1 MECPVCREPLIV
13 AEREGIEL
21 DVCPWCHG
29 LWFDAGELALL
40 AEKLGRT
47 LAAPEG
53 APLEAAPASEKP
65 RLCPRCDKA
74 MDKVALGTRPKV
86 LLDRCASHG
95 LWFDHGE
102 LGSLVGQLS
111 AVRRLAS
118 RGGDDV
124 HGRDDRRLRRAANR
138 RCGGTR
144 RGGQAMIFGFVV
156 LIVIVVAVIWVMGMY
171 NGLVGSRNEVKNA
184 WSQIDVQLKRR
195 HDLIPNLVETVKG
208 YMGHE
213 RGTLEAVTNA
223 RQQAVNVTG
232 GVEDRAKAENALS
245 QTLRSLFAVAEAYP
259 DLKANQNFLALQEEL
274 TSTENKISFARQYYN
289 DAVLRLNNRIQMFPS
304 NIIAGMFNF
313 SQEKFFEVEAPEERQ
328 VPQVKF

>member
-1 MECPVCREPLIV
+1 MSGALILIV
-13 AEREGIEL
+13 
-21 DVCPWCHG
+21 
-29 LWFDAGELALL
+29 LA
-40 AEKLGRT
+40 
-47 LAAPEG
+47 
-53 APLEAAPASEKP
+53 
-65 RLCPRCDKA
+65 
-74 MDKVALGTRPKV
+74 V
-86 LLDRCASHG
+86 LVFFLYN
-95 LWFDHGE
+95 
-102 LGSLVGQLS
+102 SLV
-111 AVRRLAS
+111 
-118 RGGDDV
+118 
-124 HGRDDRRLRRAANR
+124 RLRVAAD
-138 RCGGTR
+138 G
-144 RGGQAMIFGFVV
+144 
-156 LIVIVVAVIWVMGMY
+156 
-171 NGLVGSRNEVKNA
+171 A
-184 WSQIDVQLKRR
+184 WSDIDVQLKRR

-208 YMGHE
+208 YAGHE

-304 NIIAGMFNF
+304 SVIAGMFNF